1 MGYWNKDEKDLAS
14 FFKKFYKY
22 IARDR
27 DGRLFLFNNE
37 PSKNEES
44 GEWIYFT
51 NCPVLG
57 DYGDLNEC
65 INPNKVFPHISWKDK
80 KATLIED
87 ILNDKQP
94 SILDEVEIRYL
105 KGVIRPFGEKVVGV
119 RKTRVNSRYEDSCYT
134 ITIFYKDEYV
144 NNYITPIN
152 LPCFSEVSSM
162 YKGMEENKIYST
174 KELNIY

>member
-14 FFKKFYKY
+14 FFKKSYKY

-27 DGRLFLFNNE
+27 DGMLFLFDND

-44 GEWIYFT
+44 GEWVYFMG
-51 NCPVLG
+51 NC
-57 DYGDLNEC
+57 GDLNEC
-65 INPNKVFPHISWKDK
+65 INPNSVFPHISWKDK

-105 KGVIRPFGEKVVGV
+105 KGVIRPFRERVVGV
-119 RKTRVNSRYEDSCYT
+119 RKTKINSRYEDSYYT
-134 ITIFYKDEYV
+134 ITIFYKDEYI

-152 LPCFSEVSSM
+152 LPSFSVASSM
-162 YKGMEENKIYST
+162 YKGMEEDKVYST

>member
-14 FFKKFYKY
+14 FFKKSYKY

-37 PSKNEES
+37 PSKNEGS

-51 NCPVLG
+51 SCG
-57 DYGDLNEC
+57 YYGDLNKC
-65 INPNKVFPHISWKDK
+65 IDPNNVFPHISWKDK

-87 ILNDKQP
+87 ILNDKQS
-94 SILDEVEIRYL
+94 SILNEAEIRYL

-119 RKTRVNSRYEDSCYT
+119 KKTRIDSRYGDSYYT
-134 ITIFYKDEYV
+134 IIIFYKDEYV
-144 NNYITPIN
+144 NNWITSIV
-152 LPCFSEVSSM
+152 LPSFSVGSSM
-162 YKGMEENKIYST
+162 YKGMEENKFYST

>member
-14 FFKKFYKY
+14 FFKKSYKY

-27 DGRLFLFNNE
+27 NGMLYLFDND

-44 GEWIYFT
+44 GEWVYFIG
-51 NCPVLG
+51 N
-57 DYGDLNEC
+57 YGDLNKC
-65 INPNKVFPHISWKDK
+65 INPNSVFPHISWKDK

-94 SILDEVEIRYL
+94 SILDEAEIRYL
-105 KGVIRPFGEKVVGV
+105 KGVIRPFRERVVGV
-119 RKTRVNSRYEDSCYT
+119 RKTKINSIYGNSYYT

-152 LPCFSEVSSM
+152 LPCFSVASSM
-162 YKGMEENKIYST
+162 YKGMEEDKVYST

>member
-14 FFKKFYKY
+14 FFKKSYKY

-27 DGRLFLFNNE
+27 NGMLYLFDND

-44 GEWIYFT
+44 GEWVYFIG
-51 NCPVLG
+51 N
-57 DYGDLNEC
+57 YGDLNKC
-65 INPNKVFPHISWKDK
+65 INPNSVFPHISWKDK

-94 SILDEVEIRYL
+94 SILDEAEIRYL
-105 KGVIRPFGEKVVGV
+105 KGVIRPFRERVVGV
-119 RKTRVNSRYEDSCYT
+119 RKTRVSSRYEDSYYT

-152 LPCFSEVSSM
+152 LPCFSVASSM
-162 YKGMEENKIYST
+162 YKGMEEDKVYST

>member
-37 PSKNEES
+37 PSKSEE
-44 GEWIYFT
+44 GGQWIYFT

-119 RKTRVNSRYEDSCYT
+119 RKTRINSRYEDSYYT

-144 NNYITPIN
+144 NNCITPIN
-152 LPCFSEVSSM
+152 LPYFSVVSSM
-162 YKGMEENKIYST
+162 YEGMEEDKTYST
-174 KELNIY
+174 KELDIY

>member
-94 SILDEVEIRYL
+94 SILDEAEIRYL

-119 RKTRVNSRYEDSCYT
+119 RKIRVNSRYEDSCYT
-134 ITIFYKDEYV
+134 ITIFYKDEYA
-144 NNYITPIN
+144 NNCITPIN
-152 LPCFSEVSSM
+152 LPYFSVVSSM
-162 YKGMEENKIYST
+162 YEGMEEDKTYST
-174 KELNIY
+174 KELDIY

>member
-14 FFKKFYKY
+14 FFQKSYKY

-27 DGRLFLFNNE
+27 DGMLFLFNNE

-44 GEWIYFT
+44 GEWGYFT

-57 DYGDLNEC
+57 DYGDLNEY

-94 SILDEVEIRYL
+94 SILDEAEIRYL
-105 KGVIRPFGEKVVGV
+105 KGVIRPFGKKVVGV
-119 RKTRVNSRYEDSCYT
+119 RKTRVNSRYEDSYYT

-152 LPCFSEVSSM
+152 LPSFSGVSSM
-162 YKGMEENKIYST
+162 YKGMEENKTYST

>member
-14 FFKKFYKY
+14 FFKKSYKY

-27 DGRLFLFNNE
+27 DGLLFLFNNE

-44 GEWIYFT
+44 GQWVCFT
-51 NCPVLG
+51 SYPGLG
-57 DYGDLNEC
+57 NYGDLNKC
-65 INPNKVFPHISWKDK
+65 INPNSVFPHISWKDK

-94 SILDEVEIRYL
+94 FILDEAEIRYL

-119 RKTRVNSRYEDSCYT
+119 RKTRINSCYKDYYT

-144 NNYITPIN
+144 NNHIN
-152 LPCFSEVSSM
+152 LPCFSVASSM
-162 YKGMEENKIYST
+162 YKGMEEDKVYST

>member
-14 FFKKFYKY
+14 FFKKSYKY

-27 DGRLFLFNNE
+27 NGMLYLFDND

-44 GEWIYFT
+44 GEWVYFIG
-51 NCPVLG
+51 N
-57 DYGDLNEC
+57 YGDLNKC
-65 INPNKVFPHISWKDK
+65 INPNSVFPHISWKDK
-80 KATLIED
+80 KATLIEE

-105 KGVIRPFGEKVVGV
+105 KGVIRPFRERVVGV
-119 RKTRVNSRYEDSCYT
+119 RKTKINSIYGNSYYT

-152 LPCFSEVSSM
+152 LPCFSVASSM
-162 YKGMEENKIYST
+162 YKGMEEDKVYST

>member
-14 FFKKFYKY
+14 FFKKSYKY

-27 DGRLFLFNNE
+27 DGLLFLFNNE

-44 GEWIYFT
+44 GQWVCFT
-51 NCPVLG
+51 SYPGLG
-57 DYGDLNEC
+57 NYGDLNEC
-65 INPNKVFPHISWKDK
+65 INPNSVFPHISWKDK

-87 ILNDKQP
+87 ILNDKQS

-105 KGVIRPFGEKVVGV
+105 KGVIRPFRERVVGV
-119 RKTRVNSRYEDSCYT
+119 RKTKINSIYGNSYYT
-134 ITIFYKDEYV
+134 ITIFYKDEHV
-144 NNYITPIN
+144 NNCITPID
-152 LPCFSEVSSM
+152 LPRFSVASSM
-162 YKGMEENKIYST
+162 YKGMEEDKVYST

>member
-14 FFKKFYKY
+14 FFQKSYKY

-27 DGRLFLFNNE
+27 DGMLFLFNNE

-44 GEWIYFT
+44 GEWVYFT
-51 NCPVLG
+51 SCGLG
-57 DYGDLNEC
+57 NYGDLNKC
-65 INPNKVFPHISWKDK
+65 INPNSVFPHISWKDK

-94 SILDEVEIRYL
+94 SILDEAEIRYL
-105 KGVIRPFGEKVVGV
+105 KGVIRPFGKKVVGV
-119 RKTRVNSRYEDSCYT
+119 RKTRVNSRYEDSYYT

-152 LPCFSEVSSM
+152 LPSFSGVSSM
-162 YKGMEENKIYST
+162 YKGMEENKTYST

>member
-14 FFKKFYKY
+14 FFKKSYKY

-27 DGRLFLFNNE
+27 DGLLFLFNNE
-37 PSKNEES
+37 PSKNKES
-44 GEWIYFT
+44 GKWIYFT
-51 NCPVLG
+51 SYPGYG
-57 DYGDLNEC
+57 DYGDLNKC
-65 INPNKVFPHISWKDK
+65 INPNSVFLHISWKDK

-94 SILDEVEIRYL
+94 SILDEAEIRYL

-119 RKTRVNSRYEDSCYT
+119 RKTRINNRYEDSYYT
-134 ITIFYKDEYV
+134 ITIFYKDECV
-144 NNYITPIN
+144 NNCITPIN
-152 LPCFSEVSSM
+152 LPYFSVVSSM
-162 YKGMEENKIYST
+162 YEGMEENEIYST